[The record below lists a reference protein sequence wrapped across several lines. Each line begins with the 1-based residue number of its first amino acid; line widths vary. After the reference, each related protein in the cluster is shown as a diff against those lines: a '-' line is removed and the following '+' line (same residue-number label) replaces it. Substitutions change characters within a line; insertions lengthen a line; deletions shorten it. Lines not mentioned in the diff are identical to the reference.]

1 MKIKG
6 QLLWMLIL
14 LTFTSPAF
22 ASNLYTS
29 STGSDTSNNCQNIA
43 TPCNLNNGFA
53 NEMAQVVAGRGDVIF
68 MCAGACDG
76 AGSANVS
83 AAIASDAYT
92 IPNGTDW
99 SNALTIQAY
108 PGEVITLSGR
118 GAGSAATISLF
129 SGNQYVIFS
138 GFGINYNGL
147 SGHTSGIYVSGSDT
161 NHIRFQRMEVQNYT
175 QDGITLWMGTHHIEL
190 LNVNSHDNGSA
201 PTLAFPFQDHCI
213 YIEHADDVLID
224 GGQYHNCA
232 YGYGIHAYNA
242 TTQPQ
247 RTIVR
252 NAKSYGNAGGGILVG
267 SDDGLYYNNLVYNN
281 TGGLGGDGIQMGYGG
296 TGNKVY
302 NNTIVGNG
310 GHCVYN
316 AASPTNAGDVDNNIC
331 WANFVNQIIGTV
343 TQSKNLCSSGC
354 AISSD
359 PLFVNQGAQD
369 FRLQPGSQAIGAG
382 MGLPEVTADIVGT
395 PRPVGN
401 YDVGAYQQP
410 NSGSAVL
417 AAPSNVRIISVQ

>member
-232 YGYGIHAYNA
+232 YGYGSTPIM
-242 TTQPQ
+242 QP
-247 RTIVR
+247 
-252 NAKSYGNAGGGILVG
+252 L
-267 SDDGLYYNNLVYNN
+267 NL
-281 TGGLGGDGIQMGYGG
+281 
-296 TGNKVY
+296 
-302 NNTIVGNG
+302 
-310 GHCVYN
+310 
-316 AASPTNAGDVDNNIC
+316 SE
-331 WANFVNQIIGTV
+331 
-343 TQSKNLCSSGC
+343 
-354 AISSD
+354 
-359 PLFVNQGAQD
+359 PLF
-369 FRLQPGSQAIGAG
+369 G
-382 MGLPEVTADIVGT
+382 MRNHTGT
-395 PRPVGN
+395 
-401 YDVGAYQQP
+401 
-410 NSGSAVL
+410 L
-417 AAPSNVRIISVQ
+417 AAAFWWVRTTGCITTIWSTTIPAGSEVMVSRWGTEAQATKFTITR